1 MTKAKVVKWYN
12 LFWVRILGVVLILL
26 LIYFAAT
33 KTVTYYNLD
42 EYIKTGN
49 EELKKENKKTDIE
62 YKNVEEK
69 KKKVK
74 STKEKIQVGE
84 DIEKV
89 KKLEKELQ
97 ELRKQKPTP
106 IDKIS
111 PEELDQYFRQL
122 LKE

>member
-1 MTKAKVVKWYN
+1 MLKKVKWYN
-12 LFWVRILGVVLILL
+12 IFWVRILGVLLILL

-33 KTVTYYNLD
+33 KTVTYYNLN
-42 EYIKTGN
+42 EYLKTEIEN
-49 EELKKENKKTDIE
+49 LKKKNIE
-62 YKNVEEK
+62 LDSLYQKE
-69 KKKVK
+69 KVK
-74 STKEKIQVGE
+74 KEKVRIIRERIQVGE

-122 LKE
+122 LKEK